1 MASQPLA
8 ERSVGCTRSSAV
20 QSSHSAPEP
29 ERPPQTSGHG
39 QARKRR
45 AIADIR
51 RLTTP
56 LLISLLF
63 HALLLSLTFG
73 DQASGLPGLGIPWR
87 ERRVVAPDLRVELV
101 RAPVAAAAPSDAPV
115 KVAAQRS
122 SVERANVARSTRR
135 PAPASAPAEERAIVV
150 AENDTTSRA
159 VARPRVALDAV
170 AAQASPRT
178 EAHSDAP
185 PTIIPPVSVEA
196 ANRSDATT
204 SAAPAAAA
212 MPTPVIAV
220 APEVESTETVPPPA
234 REVHEPARQRA
245 ESEVS
250 AVSQRAAEAPQPEP
264 PAHDLQRQANSQ
276 EAARVDAAQTETL
289 NQEAERAEAERLE
302 DERREAARIET
313 ERLEAQRREA
323 ARLAAQEQ
331 EAQRRAAARAEA
343 ERAQAERLEAE
354 RREAARI
361 EAERAERERRQA
373 AQLAERLR
381 EAQRQAAAREEAE
394 RVDAE
399 RREAER
405 QEAARLEAERRD
417 AARLAAQG
425 LEAQRQAVARE
436 EAARTKAE
444 RGEAE
449 RQDAA
454 RQTAQPQEVARIR
467 EEQEEDARRE
477 ARRRAMA
484 RQLEEEAARRESAT
498 TADTPGALPLSLSTA
513 RRVRLWGRAHPDVEL
528 VQYAEAWAL
537 KIQQNTPVE
546 TVREIASRHH
556 TPALVTVAVRSDG
569 SVESVIFELS
579 SGSAEVDDAIR
590 RIVDAQRPYPAFPP
604 ALARRFDVI
613 EIRRTW
619 RFDTAVRLY

>member
-8 ERSVGCTRSSAV
+8 ERSAGCTRSSAV
-20 QSSHSAPEP
+20 QSSNSAPES

-73 DQASGLPGLGIPWR
+73 DQAFGLPGLGSLWR
-87 ERRVVAPDLRVELV
+87 ERRVVASELRVELA
-101 RAPVAAAAPSDAPV
+101 RAPVAGAQSSDAPV

-122 SVERANVARSTRR
+122 SVERADVVRSTRR
-135 PAPASAPAEERAIVV
+135 PAPASEPAEERTTVV
-150 AENDTTSRA
+150 PENDATSRA
-159 VARPRVALDAV
+159 DARPRVARDAV

-185 PTIIPPVSVEA
+185 PTIIPPASVEA

-204 SAAPAAAA
+204 SATPAAAA

-220 APEVESTETVPPPA
+220 APEVESMQTVPPAA

-245 ESEVS
+245 ESEVP
-250 AVSQRAAEAPQPEP
+250 AVSRPAAEAPQPEL
-264 PAHDLQRQANSQ
+264 PAHDLQRQANPQ
-276 EAARVDAAQTETL
+276 EAARIDAAQTQTL

-302 DERREAARIET
+302 HERREAARIET

-323 ARLAAQEQ
+323 ARRAAQEQ

-343 ERAQAERLEAE
+343 ERAEAERLEAE

-361 EAERAERERRQA
+361 DAERDERERRQA

-394 RVDAE
+394 RADAA

-405 QEAARLEAERRD
+405 QEAARIEAARLEAARRD
-417 AARLAAQG
+417 AARI
-425 LEAQRQAVARE
+425 E
-436 EAARTKAE
+436 AE

-454 RQTAQPQEVARIR
+454 RQTAQPQEAARIR

-569 SVESVIFELS
+569 SVESVIFDLS
-579 SGSAEVDDAIR
+579 SGAAEVDDAIR

-613 EIRRTW
+613 EIRRNW